1 LVARLSV
8 PDGRWWHYHNRVF
21 VFKDYV
27 REMLTAPP
35 VEKCCEPFKR
45 ANHVKRFVTVLRAKT
60 S

>member
-1 LVARLSV
+1 VYRTAGGGITTIEFLSS
-8 PDGRWWHYHNRVF
+8 
-21 VFKDYV
+21 KDYV